1 MNHTTGPE
9 TYRGVKVP
17 HRIRYAW
24 DGPDAL
30 GWRHGVDASQAP
42 REVTHDAAVAE
53 IEAAARRLNS
63 PALEARVLA
72 ALDWRSDR
80 DTAPEPAER
89 GELWSLLDWTF
100 WGSGMGDVF
109 REPLADTMLAAITPE
124 QRAQAESLMQSWH
137 DSGRQPLGRRLYEEL
152 EAEVRELRARV
163 KDVEG
168 DQ

>member
-24 DGPDAL
+24 DSPDAL

-42 REVTHDAAVAE
+42 RTVTHDAAVAE
-53 IEAAARRLNS
+53 IRAAARRLES

-72 ALDWRSDR
+72 ALDWRADCEAVPR
-80 DTAPEPAER
+80 PPVR

-100 WGSGMGDVF
+100 WGSGMGDLF
-109 REPLADTMLAAITPE
+109 REALADTMLAALSPE
-124 QRAQAESLMQSWH
+124 QRAQAEALMQGWH
-137 DSGRQPLGRRLYEEL
+137 DSGRQPLGRRRYEEL
-152 EAEVRELRARV
+152 EAELKALRTQTT
-163 KDVEG
+163 EG
-168 DQ
+168 DES